1 MNTKVKLDCSQGE
14 CAIIV
19 RSDLTVD
26 TYVQITDRV
35 AASQLLALGLSWALE
50 NEEWKTALMRKARKK
65 VVELS
70 ASHQDQPTTTTQ

>member
-70 ASHQDQPTTTTQ
+70 TSQDQPTTTTQ

>member
-1 MNTKVKLDCSQGE
+1 VDCSQGE

-19 RSDLTVD
+19 RDDLSVD
-26 TYVQITDRV
+26 TYIQITDSV

-70 ASHQDQPTTTTQ
+70 TSQDQPTTTTQ

>member
-1 MNTKVKLDCSQGE
+1 MDCSQGE

-19 RSDLTVD
+19 RDDLSVD
-26 TYVQITDRV
+26 TYIQINDSV

-50 NEEWKTALMRKARKK
+50 NEEWKNALMRRARKK

-70 ASHQDQPTTTTQ
+70 TSQDQPTATTQ

>member
-1 MNTKVKLDCSQGE
+1 VDCSQGE

-19 RSDLTVD
+19 RDDLSVD
-26 TYVQITDRV
+26 TYIQINDSV

-50 NEEWKTALMRKARKK
+50 NEEWKNALMRRARKK

-70 ASHQDQPTTTTQ
+70 TSQDQPTATTQ

>member
-19 RSDLTVD
+19 RRDLTVD

-50 NEEWKTALMRKARKK
+50 NEEWKTALIRKARKK

-70 ASHQDQPTTTTQ
+70 TSQDQPTTTTQ

>member
-1 MNTKVKLDCSQGE
+1 LKTKITVDCSQGE

-19 RSDLTVD
+19 RDDLSVD
-26 TYVQITDRV
+26 TYIQINDSV

-50 NEEWKTALMRKARKK
+50 NEEWKNALMRRARKK

-70 ASHQDQPTTTTQ
+70 TSQDQPTATTQ